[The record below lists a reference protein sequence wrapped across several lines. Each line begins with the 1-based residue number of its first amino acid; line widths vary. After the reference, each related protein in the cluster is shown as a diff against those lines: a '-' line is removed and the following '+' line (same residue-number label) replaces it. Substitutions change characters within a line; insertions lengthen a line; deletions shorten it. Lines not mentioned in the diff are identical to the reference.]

1 VGTCE
6 DTELMEGQI
15 CRCQW
20 CLSQDQAG
28 EQWLILS
35 EQKTWTTEL
44 AVPCPWT
51 PDPAKADEH
60 HYIFTA

>member
-1 VGTCE
+1 
-6 DTELMEGQI
+6 MEGQI

-20 CLSQDQAG
+20 CLSQDQAE

-60 HYIFTA
+60 HSIFTA